1 MSLLLHY
8 TICTAI
14 AFIIILIT
22 LLIRE
27 HEQKNRETAS
37 PFECGF
43 DPKVSSRLPFSTR
56 FFLLAVIFLI
66 FDIELVL
73 LIPIPLSSTP
83 YYIFFAISLPLVFF
97 ILLLGLLHEWFEGSL
112 DWAE

>member
-1 MSLLLHY
+1 MTLLLY
-8 TICTAI
+8 FSFCTLVA
-14 AFIIILIT
+14 LVMVVIT
-22 LLIRE
+22 LLISE
-27 HEQKNRETAS
+27 LTLKNRETLS

-73 LIPIPLSSTP
+73 LIPIPLRGSS
-83 YYIFFAISLPLVFF
+83 LN
-97 ILLLGLLHEWFEGSL
+97 E
-112 DWAE
+112 

>member
-1 MSLLLHY
+1 MSLLLY
-8 TICTAI
+8 CTICTTI
-14 AFIIILIT
+14 AFVMIVVT
-22 LLIRE
+22 LLISE
-27 HEQKNRETAS
+27 YEQKSRETAS

-43 DPKVSSRLPFSTR
+43 DPKIPSRLPFSTR

-73 LIPIPLSSTP
+73 LIPIPLSTTF
-83 YYIFFAISLPLVFF
+83 YYMFFMMTLPLIFF

>member
-1 MSLLLHY
+1 MSLLLHFS
-8 TICTAI
+8 ICSVI
-14 AFIIILIT
+14 AFIMIIIT
-22 LLIRE
+22 LLISE
-27 HEQKNRETAS
+27 SETKNRETAS

-43 DPKVSSRLPFSTR
+43 DPKVASRLPFSTR

-73 LIPIPLSSTP
+73 LIPIPLSVSS
-83 YYIFFAISLPLVFF
+83 YYFFFTITLPAVLF

>member
-8 TICTAI
+8 IICSLL
-14 AFIIILIT
+14 AFVMILVT
-22 LLIRE
+22 LLISE

-43 DPKVSSRLPFSTR
+43 DPKISSRLPFSAR

-73 LIPIPLSSTP
+73 LIPIPLAMPS
-83 YYIFFAISLPLVFF
+83 YYYFFTIILPFVFF
-97 ILLLGLLHEWFEGSL
+97 ILLLGLFHEWFEGSL